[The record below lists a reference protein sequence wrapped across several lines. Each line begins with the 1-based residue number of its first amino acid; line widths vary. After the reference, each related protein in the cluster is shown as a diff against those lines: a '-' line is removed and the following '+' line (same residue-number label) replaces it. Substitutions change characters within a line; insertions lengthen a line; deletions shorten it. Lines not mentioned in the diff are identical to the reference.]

1 MPTSGDGSTAGPGGP
16 VIDMWRRRTVGRP
29 LGSLSRL
36 PRQGFLRIALA
47 IAVFVLL
54 YSSYFQIASYE
65 RGVVLR
71 FGRHVRTVG
80 QGPHAKIPFVETV
93 YKVETERQLKA
104 EFGFRTIE
112 PGKVSTYQK
121 SGFQNESLM
130 LTGDLNIADVEFVV
144 QYRIED
150 PYRWLFVLQDPAD
163 TIRAVAEAEM
173 RGAVGDQ
180 GFDEVI
186 KTHRREI
193 EELVR
198 QQMNAILH
206 QYGAGVSIKLVQLQD
221 AHPPEPVKDS
231 FEEVNRAL
239 QGMERA
245 INESLQERNKILFR
259 VEGEAK
265 QRVAQ
270 AQGTKIER
278 INHAQGDAR
287 RFDLLLA
294 AYRKSPAVTRE
305 RLYLEAMQQVLPNA
319 GKIVVVDPGIRGVLP
334 IFGSGGSGGSGSG
347 LGGALGGGA
356 SLEAAGAVKPKE
368 PGR

>member
-1 MPTSGDGSTAGPGGP
+1 MPRSGDGGEFGGSGHDGP
-16 VIDMWRRRTVGRP
+16 VIDLRRIP
-29 LGSLSRL
+29 KFGSL
-36 PRQGFLRIALA
+36 PRMPRPGLLLRVA
-47 IAVFVLL
+47 IAVLAFAFL
-54 YSSYFQIASYE
+54 YSLYFQVAPYE

-80 QGPHAKIPFVETV
+80 AGPHVKIPWIETV
-93 YKVETERQLKA
+93 YKVETERQLKE

-112 PGKVSTYQK
+112 PGKVSTYEK

-150 PYRWLFVLQDPAD
+150 PYAWLFHLQDPKD

-186 KTHRREI
+186 KTRRREI

-198 QQMNAILH
+198 QRMNEILH
-206 QYGAGVSIKLVQLQD
+206 QYGAGVSVKLVQLQD

-245 INESLQERNKILFR
+245 INEALQERNKILFR

-270 AQGTKIER
+270 AEGTKIER
-278 INHAQGDAR
+278 INHAQGDAS
-287 RFDLLLA
+287 RFELLLA
-294 AYRKSPAVTRE
+294 AYKKAPAVTRE
-305 RLYLEAMQQVLPNA
+305 RLYLEAMQQVLPGA
-319 GKIVVVDPGIRGVLP
+319 GRIVVVDPQVKGLLP
-334 IFGSGGSGGSGSG
+334 IFS
-347 LGGALGGGA
+347 GA
-356 SLEAAGAVKPKE
+356 SLPEAAAPPAPPAAPKE
-368 PGR
+368 PGPKESDR

>member
-1 MPTSGDGSTAGPGGP
+1 MPRSADGNGEPGGR
-16 VIDMWRRRTVGRP
+16 VIDLRRMP
-29 LGSLSRL
+29 KFGSLPRL
-36 PRQGFLRIALA
+36 PRVGLTRIAAALA
-47 IAVFVLL
+47 LFALL
-54 YSSYFQIASYE
+54 YGSYFQVDPYE

-80 QGPHAKIPFVETV
+80 AGPHAKIPFVETV
-93 YKVETERQLKA
+93 YKVPTERQLKA
-104 EFGFRTIE
+104 EFGFRTLE

-130 LTGDLNIADVEFVV
+130 LTGDLNIADVEFIV

-150 PYRWLFVLQDPAD
+150 PYRWLFVLQDPED

-173 RGAVGDQ
+173 RGVVGDQ

-186 KTHRREI
+186 KTRRREI
-193 EELVR
+193 EELVHQR
-198 QQMNAILH
+198 MNEILH

-245 INESLQERNKILFR
+245 INEALQERNKILFR

-270 AQGTKIER
+270 AEGTKIER

-294 AYRKSPAVTRE
+294 AYRTSPAVTRE
-305 RLYLEAMQQVLPNA
+305 RLYLEAMQQVLPGA
-319 GKIVVVDPGIRGVLP
+319 GKIVVVDPAVKGVVP
-334 IFGSGGSGGSGSG
+334 IVG
-347 LGGALGGGA
+347 LG
-356 SLEAAGAVKPKE
+356 AAGLPGVPPEPEGAPAAKPKE
-368 PGR
+368 PPQ

>member
-1 MPTSGDGSTAGPGGP
+1 MPRSDDSDFGGSGHDGP
-16 VIDMWRRRTVGRP
+16 VIDLRDFRKIP
-29 LGSLSRL
+29 KFGSLPPM
-36 PRQGFLRIALA
+36 PRAGLVVKLALA
-47 IAVFVLL
+47 VLAFSFL
-54 YSSYFQIASYE
+54 YSLYFQVAPYE
-65 RGVVLR
+65 SGVVLR

-80 QGPHAKIPFVETV
+80 AGPHVKIPFVETV
-93 YKVETERQLKA
+93 YKVETERQLKE

-150 PYRWLFVLQDPAD
+150 PYRWLFVMQDPRD
-163 TIRAVAEAEM
+163 TLRAVAEAEM

-186 KTHRREI
+186 KTRRREI

-198 QQMNAILH
+198 QRMNQILH

-245 INESLQERNKILFR
+245 INEALQERNKILFR

-270 AQGTKIER
+270 AEGTKTER

-287 RFDLLLA
+287 RFELLLA

-305 RLYLEAMQQVLPNA
+305 RFYLEAMQQVLPGA
-319 GKIVVVDPGIRGVLP
+319 GRIVVVDPQVKGLLP
-334 IFGSGGSGGSGSG
+334 VFSG
-347 LGGALGGGA
+347 
-356 SLEAAGAVKPKE
+356 AGAGSLPEPPAPAPPPKE

>member
-1 MPTSGDGSTAGPGGP
+1 MPNSGDDNAGGTGHGAP
-16 VIDMWRRRTVGRP
+16 VIDMWRSRNFGNLP
-29 LGSLSRL
+29 RL
-36 PRQGFLRIALA
+36 PRPGLVRVALA
-47 IAVFVLL
+47 LAGFVLL
-54 YSSYFQIASYE
+54 FSSYFQVASYE
-65 RGVVLR
+65 RGVVLL

-80 QGPHAKIPFVETV
+80 QGPHFKIPFVETV
-93 YKVETERQLKA
+93 YKVETERQLKE
-104 EFGFRTIE
+104 EFGFRTLE

-144 QYRIED
+144 QYRIKD
-150 PYRWLFVLQDPAD
+150 AYRWLFVLQDPAD

-186 KTHRREI
+186 KTRRREI
-193 EELVR
+193 EELVKQR
-198 QQMNAILH
+198 MNEILD

-278 INHAQGDAR
+278 INHAEGDAR
-287 RFDLLLA
+287 RFDLMLA

-305 RLYLEAMQQVLPNA
+305 RLYLEAMQQVLPGA
-319 GKIVVVDPGIRGVLP
+319 GKIIVVDPQVRGVLP
-334 IFGSGGSGGSGSG
+334 VFG
-347 LGGALGGGA
+347 LGGTPGLPEGA
-356 SLEAAGAVKPKE
+356 AKPKE
-368 PGR
+368 PVQ

>member
-1 MPTSGDGSTAGPGGP
+1 MPRSGDGSDFEGGAGHGGP
-16 VIDMWRRRTVGRP
+16 VIDLRRIPKFGGLP
-29 LGSLSRL
+29 RL
-36 PRQGFLRIALA
+36 PRASLLLRIALA
-47 IAVFVLL
+47 VVAFLVL
-54 YSSYFQIASYE
+54 YSLYFQVAPYE

-80 QGPHAKIPFVETV
+80 AGPHIKIPFVETV
-93 YKVETERQLKA
+93 YKVETERQLKE
-104 EFGFRTIE
+104 EFGFRTLE

-150 PYRWLFVLQDPAD
+150 PYAWLFHLQDPKD
-163 TIRAVAEAEM
+163 TLRAVAEAEM
-173 RGAVGDQ
+173 RGVVGDQ

-186 KTHRREI
+186 KTRRREI

-198 QQMNAILH
+198 QRMNEILH
-206 QYGAGVSIKLVQLQD
+206 QYGAGVSVKLVQLQD

-245 INESLQERNKILFR
+245 INEALQERNKILFR

-270 AQGTKIER
+270 AEGTKIER

-294 AYRKSPAVTRE
+294 AYKKSPAVTRA
-305 RLYLEAMQQVLPNA
+305 RLYLEAMQQVLPGA
-319 GKIVVVDPGIRGVLP
+319 GRIVVVDPQVKGVLP
-334 IFGSGGSGGSGSG
+334 VFGG
-347 LGGALGGGA
+347 LGGAA
-356 SLEAAGAVKPKE
+356 PDAGTAPRPKE
-368 PGR
+368 PAQ

>member
-1 MPTSGDGSTAGPGGP
+1 MAGGTGSGSP
-16 VIDMWRRRTVGRP
+16 VIDMFRSRKFGALP
-29 LGSLSRL
+29 RL
-36 PRQGFLRIALA
+36 PRVGLLRFLLVA
-47 IAVFVLL
+47 AVFVLL
-54 YSSYFQIASYE
+54 YSSYFQVASYE

-80 QGPHAKIPFVETV
+80 QGPHAKIPFIETV
-93 YKVETERQLKA
+93 YKVETERQQKA

-121 SGFQNESLM
+121 SGFQDESLM

-163 TIRAVAEAEM
+163 TVRAVAEAEM
-173 RGAVGDQ
+173 RAVVGDQ

-186 KTHRREI
+186 KTRRREI
-193 EELVR
+193 EEQVR
-198 QQMNAILH
+198 RQMNDILH
-206 QYGAGVSIKLVQLQD
+206 QYGAGVSVKLVQLQD

-270 AQGTKIER
+270 AQGTKVER
-278 INHAQGDAR
+278 INHAEGDAR
-287 RFDLLLA
+287 RFDLMLA

-305 RLYLEAMQQVLPNA
+305 RLYLEAMQQVLPGA
-319 GKIVVVDPGIRGVLP
+319 GKIVVVDPQVHGMLP
-334 IFGSGGSGGSGSG
+334 VFG
-347 LGGALGGGA
+347 LGGAGVPEPA
-356 SLEAAGAVKPKE
+356 KPRE
-368 PGR
+368 PGQ